1 MTRSNSGDE
10 EGAVG
15 ALVRLGL
22 TRTEARLLL
31 GLARLGSATAR
42 ELADA
47 TDVPRSQVYGTA
59 EDLEELGLLHVQ
71 NATPREYHATAPEEI
86 ESILRSR
93 FERDVET
100 TVDRLAELERSR
112 PTGSETREEIWTVRG
127 REAIDGRIAQLI
139 GGAKRRI
146 VLGVRDERFLPDRH
160 VQLLAE
166 RVDTGIDVL
175 VISSDAPTLDRFADV
190 DGVTAIEPPE
200 TMSEEDHAA
209 RLLVVDDGNVL
220 HSVLVPDPTDDGE
233 ETAFWSSDSGFAR
246 TLVSLVEQSLS
257 DAFDD

>member
-1 MTRSNSGDE
+1 MTRSDSGDE
-10 EGAVG
+10 QAAVG
-15 ALVRLGL
+15 SLVRLGL

-59 EDLEELGLLHVQ
+59 EELEELGLLHVQ
-71 NATPREYHATAPEEI
+71 HATPREYHATAPEEI

-93 FERDVET
+93 LERDLET
-100 TVDRLAELERSR
+100 VVDRLEELERSQ
-112 PTGSETREEIWTVRG
+112 SHDAETREEIWTVRG

-139 GGAKRRI
+139 GGAERRI
-146 VLGVRDERFLPDRH
+146 VLGVRNERFLPDRH

-166 RVDTGIDVL
+166 RDDAGIDVL
-175 VISSDAPTLDRFADV
+175 VISSDRQTLDRFADV

-220 HSVLVPDPTDDGE
+220 HSVLVPDPGDDGE

-257 DAFDD
+257 ETSEE